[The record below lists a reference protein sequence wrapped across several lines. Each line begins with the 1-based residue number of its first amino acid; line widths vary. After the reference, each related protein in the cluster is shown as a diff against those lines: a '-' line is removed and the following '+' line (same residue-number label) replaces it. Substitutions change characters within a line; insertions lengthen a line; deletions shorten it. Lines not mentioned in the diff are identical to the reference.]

1 MNVLSEA
8 RDVCEASNVS
18 NVSDVIEKDVVSRVV
33 DELDRFKKSKMN
45 SEPAYKP
52 KGRKLKHSEV
62 PEYIYNHIQTVDFRS
77 EAGLIEDKDKLN
89 IRHFLFTCIEK
100 IRETVDDTGLG
111 LCYRDGLVYLYNGE
125 YWKRFPIPSFQSFL
139 GKSAVKMGVTKFLGG
154 IYSFKEQLAKQFMS
168 VAHIDEFD
176 DDADSCEKAMINLS
190 NGTFDIEGT
199 NMRLRR
205 PRKEDFLTYQLKFAY
220 NENAK
225 CPMFDDFLD
234 TVLPDKSLQMIL
246 AEYIG
251 YLFIKTEDLKLE
263 KVLLL
268 YGSGANGKSV
278 VFEIVYALLG
288 GKSNVSNFSLENL
301 TNANGY
307 YRAMLGGK
315 LLNYS
320 TEINGKLNES
330 VFKQLASGEPV
341 DARVPYGDPFT
352 ITNYGKM
359 MFNCNALPNTTDHS
373 DAFYRRFLIIPFN
386 VTIPKEKQ
394 DKQLARKIINVEL
407 PGVLNWVLE
416 GLKRLVEQ
424 RGFTES
430 EQAEAVLN
438 DYRVQGD
445 SVALFVDEMGY
456 KPSEDCIA
464 IGELYREYTGFCIR
478 GNHILEAKQTFNK
491 RLKNQGIILKRRNYG
506 LAAYI
511 KKDVTEMTAP
521 NTLNTPI

>member
-1 MNVLSEA
+1 MSE
-8 RDVCEASNVS
+8 
-18 NVSDVIEKDVVSRVV
+18 VSDVIEKDVVACVV
-33 DELDRFKKSKMN
+33 DELENFKKSKIN
-45 SEPAYKP
+45 RESVYKP
-52 KGRKLKHSEV
+52 KSIKLKHSEV
-62 PEYIYNHIQTVDFRS
+62 PEYIYNHIQPVDFRS
-77 EAGLIEDKDKLN
+77 EAGLIEDKDKLS
-89 IRHFLFTCIEK
+89 IRHFLFTCIEN
-100 IRETVDDTGLG
+100 IRETVDETGLG
-111 LCYRDGLVYLYNGE
+111 MCYRDGLVYMYNGE

-168 VAHIDEFD
+168 VAHMDDFD
-176 DDADSCEKAMINLS
+176 DDSDSCEKAMINLS

-199 NMRLRR
+199 NMRLRK

-220 NENAK
+220 DENAR
-225 CPMFDDFLD
+225 CPMFNDFLD

-307 YRAMLGGK
+307 HRAMLAGK

-373 DAFYRRFLIIPFN
+373 DAFYRRFQIIPFD

-394 DKQLARKIINVEL
+394 DKQLARKIINKEL

-416 GLKRLVEQ
+416 GLKRLVQQ

-430 EQAEAVLN
+430 EQADSVLN

-456 KPSEDCIA
+456 RPSNESISLTD
-464 IGELYREYTGFCIR
+464 LHNEYSFFCKNRNLIPETR
-478 GNHILEAKQTFNK
+478 KIFSL
-491 RLKNQGIILKRRNYG
+491 RLKNQGIAVKRKNYG
-506 LAAYI
+506 MSVLIEKEFTESPTLA
-511 KKDVTEMTAP
+511 
-521 NTLNTPI
+521 TLSTPF